1 MYLSDIENLRK
12 MAIND
17 KEKQVDMSLHEV
29 EWNVENEIQLF
40 FAMNGHK
47 PVGINKY
54 FHMVCIWEKFR
65 TAIHKNVPLKLI
77 WNHLE
82 SMYDLVALDDV
93 DLPFL
98 NQEIDFSLPETEF
111 MAKSHRKEE
120 SETKVKDQRDKHKEI
135 KKEKDDKE
143 SLKKD
148 STFHDIKG
156 SKDMGKEE
164 TKKYTREVETKKDK
178 FKDMKDMTK
187 EYKSFK
193 GRFKSKDDLADN
205 ASDEKEHKDSESVYE
220 LLKRIP
226 KRSTRQS
233 MDNSKTSCSSDTPLS
248 KRKRI

>member
-1 MYLSDIENLRK
+1 
-12 MAIND
+12 
-17 KEKQVDMSLHEV
+17 
-29 EWNVENEIQLF
+29 
-40 FAMNGHK
+40 
-47 PVGINKY
+47 
-54 FHMVCIWEKFR
+54 
-65 TAIHKNVPLKLI
+65 
-77 WNHLE
+77 
-82 SMYDLVALDDV
+82 
-93 DLPFL
+93 
-98 NQEIDFSLPETEF
+98 

-205 ASDEKEHKDSESVYE
+205 GMAKFYVKPPACCRHIE
-220 LLKRIP
+220 L
-226 KRSTRQS
+226 
-233 MDNSKTSCSSDTPLS
+233 
-248 KRKRI
+248 